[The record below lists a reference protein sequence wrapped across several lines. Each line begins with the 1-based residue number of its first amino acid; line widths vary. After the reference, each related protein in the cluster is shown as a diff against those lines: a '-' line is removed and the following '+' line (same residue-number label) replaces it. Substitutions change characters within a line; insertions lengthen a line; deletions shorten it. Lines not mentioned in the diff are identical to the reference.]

1 VTVGFTP
8 DKPAPSPSQSP
19 GGFTPDSGGFT
30 ADQSFKADPKPQP
43 KPTPSGLY
51 SVNPGVNV
59 VGDYLTKWTKYGA
72 GGIRDAFR
80 NVVDGLANTFHLGI
94 YDFDKGHHYAPNDPH
109 LDGRAMDVD
118 TINGEM
124 VGDKLTPTI
133 KSYITTALATP
144 NVRLGVPLAIYRAL
158 PADQRKRAF
167 VDAPAHIHTELSQ
180 VMPGQTVAPAGFKP
194 DTTQGFVKDPQS
206 KPAFGDKPPSNP
218 VILSGRAG
226 GMTPSAQAAAAAAPD
241 QTGQMAHSGL
251 MEVAGHQDLPFILTN
266 ALMRDNSSLPSPK
279 TVAEQLK
286 DPKSHVYQAWHL
298 YMKDPAQAMDEYG
311 AGSPIQDQWMAQ
323 HGTGINQ
330 KTAQE
335 SLKHPFLN
343 ALQTFGME
351 QLNPMAWG
359 EGAIAGKIVDLVPEA
374 ARALG
379 ILEKSEA
386 MAQGAAK
393 VVGMGTPLS
402 DIRARGGVDASQHMK
417 AGISA
422 LNAPHMNPYLSKKL
436 PAGGEI
442 EKEVFGGLTPDAQSE
457 VVRLKQGLKPDP
469 KFSRSEDAEQ
479 YLPNYTGRGNLS
491 NIALEPSQDLA
502 LEDMSD
508 GIHTPRDFE
517 SFKRALS
524 IHRTG
529 IRESEFPRLYQDYR
543 SQFRD
548 VYEGKT
554 HSLTPGE
561 GMPPR
566 SPENLSTQ
574 EAAALR
580 EPLSPQGL
588 RRFIISRHPDLESRS
603 YEINWPDWYNGYRKI
618 WSDAHPGEPIPPAA
632 KVGQHKIEADPD
644 LTRRAKILAD
654 DMGKVEHEQKR
665 VDVLPPERTFNTKKF
680 FPMKNS
686 YDFGPQAELESELK
700 GGQGAPGGG
709 GLSQHKVHQDLDD
722 SIRSGTLDKDFLASS
737 NYREWRR
744 QRLQR
749 VAFEDWVS
757 HSPPS
762 LRRDVEASDFENKL
776 GVPLSQPWQQN
787 INHSVQETLDK
798 WIGENNAKFPEGH
811 PERYTLKD
819 NPNWVAA
826 KNVMPNPATSPALA
840 KSMVAP
846 EFWKFLN
853 ATGKSGKG
861 DTKFGKY
868 INGTGTFMPGQ
879 EQTWSGKYI
888 AMARNAIISNF
899 FFHPMVNIAGNDAVA
914 RGIYNLG
921 GPMFGRGGYAY
932 NAAKA
937 LALQAGIVKPEQF
950 VGGAQAYAS
959 WLDRAMKAGGL
970 AEFGEARTSAMGG
983 DYARVMTVPPKSLL
997 QRLDKALTKAGD
1009 FNRERTF
1016 GEKGEQAFAVSLFKD
1031 AVEKGGM
1038 SDAQAGEMVRQALGD
1053 YSNFDP
1059 KSPWSMFFFFMPW
1072 LKGNMKFWANTLI
1085 RRPQYV
1091 TGTSHGMRNYGLEE
1105 SPESYQGAYPT
1116 GDFTTY
1122 GPGGKPYTM
1131 PFVGRDIGHVAQMG
1145 AQAIGGDVLG
1155 AASTG
1160 EQMLA
1165 GRATPPVRLVTDTLA
1180 TINAAF
1186 SSDVKGPETDW
1197 NMVVNPR
1204 APHDVQ
1210 MKQAAGYFSTHL
1222 IPIPLFTYALQD
1234 AVRRGMT
1241 PSDLGQ
1247 ALMTAGG
1254 AGYFGEAKLDSF
1266 TKRQLKKAQSKYKK
1280 AYDNYRYNDFG
1291 NDYLKSAWDEYTD
1304 RLKDL
1309 GVVQ

>member
-1 VTVGFTP
+1 MSTPGFA
-8 DKPAPSPSQSP
+8 DAP
-19 GGFTPDSGGFT
+19 
-30 ADQSFKADPKPQP
+30 PKP
-43 KPTPSGLY
+43 KPGPTATAAPAGFGDSPPGFGSKPPGQDFGDAPPAKSKPQSQGSAPGLF

-59 VGDYLTKWTKYGA
+59 IGDYLTRWTKYAG
-72 GGIRDAFR
+72 GGIRDEFR
-80 NVVDGLANTFHLGI
+80 QVVDGLAGLGNHLGI
-94 YDFDKGHHYAPNDPH
+94 YDFDKGHGPGEGGTDPH

-118 TINGEM
+118 TVNSEQ
-124 VGDKLTPTI
+124 VGTRLSPNISKFI
-133 KSYITTALATP
+133 GQALAQNP
-144 NVRLGVPLAIYRAL
+144 NVTVGVPKEIYAAL
-158 PADQRKRAF
+158 PASMKARAF
-167 VDAPAHIHTELSQ
+167 VDKPAHIHVQLSQ
-180 VMPGQTVAPAGFKP
+180 VMPGQTVAPAGFAPNPPK
-194 DTTQGFVKDPQS
+194 GFVKDPQS

-311 AGSPIQDQWMAQ
+311 AGSPIQDQWLAQ
-323 HGTGINQ
+323 HGSGINQ

-379 ILEKSEA
+379 IYEKSAE
-386 MAQGAAK
+386 MAQTAARG
-393 VVGMGTPLS
+393 VGLGTPLAE
-402 DIRARGGVDASQHMK
+402 IRARGGVDASQHMK

-457 VVRLKQGLKPDP
+457 VVRLKQGLKPNP
-469 KFSRSEDAEQ
+469 AFEGEHAE
-479 YLPNYTGRGNLS
+479 
-491 NIALEPSQDLA
+491 LE
-502 LEDMSD
+502 
-508 GIHTPRDFE
+508 
-517 SFKRALS
+517 
-524 IHRTG
+524 
-529 IRESEFPRLYQDYR
+529 
-543 SQFRD
+543 
-548 VYEGKT
+548 
-554 HSLTPGE
+554 
-561 GMPPR
+561 
-566 SPENLSTQ
+566 
-574 EAAALR
+574 
-580 EPLSPQGL
+580 
-588 RRFIISRHPDLESRS
+588 
-603 YEINWPDWYNGYRKI
+603 
-618 WSDAHPGEPIPPAA
+618 
-632 KVGQHKIEADPD
+632 
-644 LTRRAKILAD
+644 RRAKILAG
-654 DMGKVEHEQKR
+654 DMRDVEREQQRTK
-665 VDVLPPERTFNTKKF
+665 VLPEGRYYDVAGGGKKF

-686 YDFGPQAELESELK
+686 YDFGPQAELEAELK

-709 GLSQHKVHQDLDD
+709 GLSQSKVHRNLDE
-722 SIRSGTLDKDFLASS
+722 SIASGTMDKDFLASS

-749 VAFEDWVS
+749 VAFEDWVD
-757 HSPPS
+757 HAPPS

-776 GVPLSQPWQQN
+776 GVPLSQPWQRN

-798 WIGENNAKFPEGH
+798 WIGENNSKFPEGH
-811 PERYTLKD
+811 PERYSLKD

-853 ATGKSGKG
+853 AAGKGG
-861 DTKFGKY
+861 DTKFGRY

-899 FFHPMVNIAGNDAVA
+899 FFHPTVNIAGNDAVA

-921 GPMFGRGGYAY
+921 GAQFGRGGYAY
-932 NAAKA
+932 NAARA
-937 LALQAGIVKPEQF
+937 LALQAGLVKPEQF
-950 VGGAQAYAS
+950 VGGAQAYS
-959 WLDRAMKAGGL
+959 DWLGRAMKAGGI

-983 DYARVMTVPPKSLL
+983 DYAKVMTIPSKRLL
-997 QRLDKALTKAGD
+997 DRMDKALTKAGD

-1016 GEKGEQAFAVSLFKD
+1016 GERGEQAFAVSLFKD

-1038 SDAQAGEMVRQALGD
+1038 SDAQAGEVVRQALGD

-1059 KSPWSMFFFFMPW
+1059 KSPWSIFFFFMPW

-1085 RRPQYV
+1085 RRPQYA
-1091 TGTSHGMRNYGLEE
+1091 TATPHAMRNYGLEE
-1105 SPESYQGAYPT
+1105 SPESYQGAYST

-1180 TINAAF
+1180 TINAAY
-1186 SSDVKGPETDW
+1186 SGDVKGPETDW

-1291 NDYLKSAWDEYTD
+1291 NDYLKSSWNDYID
-1304 RLKDL
+1304 RLRAL

>member
-1 VTVGFTP
+1 M
-8 DKPAPSPSQSP
+8 K
-19 GGFTPDSGGFT
+19 
-30 ADQSFKADPKPQP
+30 
-43 KPTPSGLY
+43 
-51 SVNPGVNV
+51 
-59 VGDYLTKWTKYGA
+59 DYITNWTSYAA
-72 GGIRDAFR
+72 GGIRPVFR
-80 NVVDGLANTFHLGI
+80 AVVDGLVGLGNHLGV
-94 YDFDKGHHYAPNDPH
+94 YDFNKGHHYAPNDPH
-109 LDGRAMDVD
+109 LDGRAGDFDV
-118 TINGEM
+118 INGEQ
-124 VGDKLTPTI
+124 VIGKPTPGISTF
-133 KSYITTALATP
+133 ITQSLAQNP
-144 NVRLGVPLAIYRAL
+144 NVRVGVPQAIYNAL
-158 PADQRKRAF
+158 PANQKKRAF
-167 VDAPAHIHTELSQ
+167 VDAGSGPHIHVEVAAVQ
-180 VMPGQTVAPAGFKP
+180 PGQTVAPAGFKP
-194 DTTQGFVKDPQS
+194 NTAQGFVKDPQGTPGW
-206 KPAFGDKPPSNP
+206 KTVTPKATPPAQQQYDPMDQSGVTGGVGDAVP
-218 VILSGRAG
+218 
-226 GMTPSAQAAAAAAPD
+226 
-241 QTGQMAHSGL
+241 QMAHSGL
-251 MEVAGHQDLPFILTN
+251 MEVAGHQDLPFIMAN
-266 ALMRDNSSLPSPK
+266 ALMRDNTSLPSPK

-379 ILEKSEA
+379 IYEKSAE

-393 VVGMGTPLS
+393 LAGMGTPLS
-402 DIRARGGVDASQHMK
+402 EIRARGGVDASQHMK

-422 LNAPHMNPYLSKKL
+422 LNAPHMNPYLSTKL
-436 PAGGEI
+436 PAGGEV
-442 EKEVFGGLTPDAQSE
+442 EKEVFGGLTPAAQTE
-457 VVRLKQGLKPDP
+457 VVRLKQGLKPNP
-469 KFSRSEDAEQ
+469 AFEGEHAE
-479 YLPNYTGRGNLS
+479 
-491 NIALEPSQDLA
+491 LE
-502 LEDMSD
+502 
-508 GIHTPRDFE
+508 
-517 SFKRALS
+517 
-524 IHRTG
+524 
-529 IRESEFPRLYQDYR
+529 
-543 SQFRD
+543 
-548 VYEGKT
+548 
-554 HSLTPGE
+554 
-561 GMPPR
+561 
-566 SPENLSTQ
+566 
-574 EAAALR
+574 
-580 EPLSPQGL
+580 
-588 RRFIISRHPDLESRS
+588 
-603 YEINWPDWYNGYRKI
+603 
-618 WSDAHPGEPIPPAA
+618 
-632 KVGQHKIEADPD
+632 
-644 LTRRAKILAD
+644 RRAKILAD
-654 DMGKVEHEQKR
+654 DMRKVEHEQKR
-665 VDVLPPERTFNTKKF
+665 TKILPEGRYYDVAGGGKKF

-700 GGQGAPGGG
+700 GAPGAAGGG
-709 GLSQHKVHQDLDD
+709 GLSQHKAFATLDEA
-722 SIRSGTLDKDFLASS
+722 RASGTLDKDFLPAS

-757 HSPPS
+757 HAPAS
-762 LRRDVEASDFENKL
+762 LRRDITVEDFHNKL
-776 GVPLSQPWQQN
+776 GIPPQGHYQP
-787 INHSVQETLDK
+787 SL
-798 WIGENNAKFPEGH
+798 EGMEH
-811 PERYTLKD
+811 PERPDAPDKFEQINRAFADFNSRLVGEGADPKTTALAKEIGYDPKYGDPRRIAPKSTD
-819 NPNWVAA
+819 DWVAA
-826 KNVMPNPATSPALA
+826 VKLMPNPATSPALA

-853 ATGKSGKG
+853 ATGKSG
-861 DTKFGKY
+861 DTKFGRY

-899 FFHPMVNIAGNDAVA
+899 FFHPTVNIAGNDSVA

-921 GPMFGRGGYAY
+921 GAQFGRGGYAY

-937 LALQAGIVKPEQF
+937 LALQAGLVKPEQF
-950 VGGAQAYAS
+950 VGGAQAYAG

-983 DYARVMTVPPKSLL
+983 DYAKVMTVPSKRLL
-997 QRLDKALTKAGD
+997 DRMDKALTKAGD

-1016 GEKGEQAFAVSLFKD
+1016 GERGEQAFAVSLFKD
-1031 AVEKGGM
+1031 AVERGGM

-1091 TGTSHGMRNYGLEE
+1091 TSTPHAMRNYGLEE

-1122 GPGGKPYTM
+1122 GPGGKPYTA

-1155 AASTG
+1155 AIGTG

-1186 SSDVKGPETDW
+1186 SGDVKGPETDW

-1304 RLKDL
+1304 RLKDI

>member
-1 VTVGFTP
+1 MSTPGFADSP
-8 DKPAPSPSQSP
+8 PKPRPSPSVAAAPQGFGDKPP
-19 GGFTPDSGGFT
+19 GFGAKPPAGFGDAPPATSGFADTPPTDS
-30 ADQSFKADPKPQP
+30 KPPAGQ
-43 KPTPSGLY
+43 SGLF
-51 SVNPGVNV
+51 SVNAGVDV
-59 VGDYLTKWTKYGA
+59 IKDYLTNWTTYAG
-72 GGIRDAFR
+72 GGIRKEFR
-80 NVVDGLANTFHLGI
+80 AVVDNLASTFHLGI
-94 YDFDKGHHYAPNDPH
+94 YDFDKGHHPAPNDPH

-118 TINGEM
+118 TIDGEQ

-133 KSYITTALATP
+133 RSYMTAALKNP
-144 NVRLGVPLAIYRAL
+144 NVQLGVPKTIYDQL
-158 PADQRKRAF
+158 PSSMKARVF
-167 VDAPAHIHTELSQ
+167 VDKPAHIHTQLSQ

-194 DTTQGFVKDPQS
+194 DTTRGFVKDPQA

-379 ILEKSEA
+379 IYEKSAE
-386 MAQGAAK
+386 MAQTAARG
-393 VVGMGTPLS
+393 VGLGTPLAE
-402 DIRARGGVDASQHMK
+402 IRARGGVDASQHMK

-442 EKEVFGGLTPDAQSE
+442 EKQVFGGLTPAAQEE
-457 VVRLKQGLKPDP
+457 VVRLHQGLKP
-469 KFSRSEDAEQ
+469 
-479 YLPNYTGRGNLS
+479 
-491 NIALEPSQDLA
+491 
-502 LEDMSD
+502 
-508 GIHTPRDFE
+508 
-517 SFKRALS
+517 
-524 IHRTG
+524 
-529 IRESEFPRLYQDYR
+529 
-543 SQFRD
+543 
-548 VYEGKT
+548 
-554 HSLTPGE
+554 
-561 GMPPR
+561 
-566 SPENLSTQ
+566 SPEF
-574 EAAALR
+574 EA
-580 EPLSPQGL
+580 EHGE
-588 RRFIISRHPDLESRS
+588 LE
-603 YEINWPDWYNGYRKI
+603 
-618 WSDAHPGEPIPPAA
+618 
-632 KVGQHKIEADPD
+632 
-644 LTRRAKILAD
+644 RRAKILTD
-654 DMGKVEHEQKR
+654 DQKAVEHEQKR
-665 VDVLPPERTFNTKKF
+665 VDILPPERQFKKAPY
-680 FPMKNS
+680 FPMSRS
-686 YDFGPQAELESELK
+686 YDFGPQHELESELK
-700 GGQGAPGGG
+700 GAPGAAGGG
-709 GLSQHKVHQDLDD
+709 GLSQHKAFATLDEA
-722 SIRSGTLDKDFLASS
+722 RASGTLDKDFLPAS

-757 HSPPS
+757 HAPAS
-762 LRRDVEASDFENKL
+762 LRRDITVEDFHNKL
-776 GVPLSQPWQQN
+776 GIPPQGHYQP
-787 INHSVQETLDK
+787 SL
-798 WIGENNAKFPEGH
+798 EGMEH
-811 PERYTLKD
+811 PERPDAPDKFEQINRAFADFNSRLVGEGADPKTTALAKEIGYDPKYGDPRRIAPKSTD
-819 NPNWVAA
+819 DWVAA
-826 KNVMPNPATSPALA
+826 VKLMPNPATSPALA

-853 ATGKSGKG
+853 ATGKSG
-861 DTKFGKY
+861 DTKFGRY

-899 FFHPMVNIAGNDAVA
+899 FFHPTVNIAGNDAVA

-921 GPMFGRGGYAY
+921 GAQFGRGGYAY
-932 NAAKA
+932 NAARA
-937 LALQAGIVKPEQF
+937 LALQAGLVKPEQF
-950 VGGAQAYAS
+950 VGGAQAYS
-959 WLDRAMKAGGL
+959 DWLGRAMKAGGI

-983 DYARVMTVPPKSLL
+983 DYAKVMTIPSKRLL
-997 QRLDKALTKAGD
+997 DRMDKALTKAGD

-1016 GEKGEQAFAVSLFKD
+1016 GERGEQAFAVSLFKD

-1038 SDAQAGEMVRQALGD
+1038 SDAQAGEVVRQALGD

-1059 KSPWSMFFFFMPW
+1059 KSPWSIFFFFMPW

-1085 RRPQYV
+1085 RRPQYA
-1091 TGTSHGMRNYGLEE
+1091 TATPHAMRNYGLEE

-1122 GPGGKPYTM
+1122 GPGGKPYTL

-1165 GRATPPVRLVTDTLA
+1165 GRATPPGRLVTDTLA

-1186 SSDVKGPETDW
+1186 SGDVKGPETDW

-1291 NDYLKSAWDEYTD
+1291 NDYLKSSWNDYID